1 MTFYP
6 GIVSHPRVHSHRRH
20 RPLLFPSHRGTAPAL
35 VCVCKCH
42 RTHLHQHPPQH
53 QLSVYSPVH
62 FFMFVAVQ
70 WLRRVYSACVSVPF
84 AFASMAYAAVR
95 AMPKKGYEPHFPV
108 RDTDDRTY
116 WSMGH
121 SELFGEVAPGIINMT
136 VTHDKDWFMDK
147 HWSNKKGRTCW
158 GPATC
163 ICCQA
168 RFKHSPPLRVRYI
181 RT

>member
-1 MTFYP
+1 MPSNPSASTSSSTSVIRLF
-6 GIVSHPRVHSHRRH
+6 SRS
-20 RPLLFPSHRGTAPAL
+20 LLHVRSRA
-35 VCVCKCH
+35 
-42 RTHLHQHPPQH
+42 
-53 QLSVYSPVH
+53 
-62 FFMFVAVQ
+62 VA
-70 WLRRVYSACVSVPF
+70 RVYSACASVPF

-168 RFKHSPPLRVRYI
+168 RLKHSKRWACDQCSEAWCLSCVSMQLNGYVFAHGMG
-181 RT
+181 